1 MRADTVNTQDA
12 GQIHRLA
19 EIAKI
24 TRATWQSRDP
34 ASWEGQSAAVYCR
47 ISRVT
52 DEDQTG
58 VERQER
64 ICCDVAARLRLQVVS
79 GAAHVDNNRSAWKR
93 DRKRPGWDAL
103 LASIQSGAVSHVIA
117 YHPDRMM
124 RQPADLEELLRLA
137 DEHHVTLHGQAGGRD
152 LSDPDDRFFLR
163 LEVAHACRSSDDTS
177 RRVRDG
183 LTDRAASGKP
193 HTGKR
198 RFGYDASG
206 TVIIQEEA
214 EIIRWVFRQYLKGK
228 TVYWLMTQLN
238 RRGIATTHGKKWQH
252 YTVRSLLDSHH
263 VAGLRVYRG
272 QEIGPGTWPAIIDQ
286 GMFREVAER
295 RSYRAAR
302 TRTEQAERRSER
314 FYLLRSLVWCTACGV
329 RMGGGLCSGAPTYH
343 CTCQRAGRTCGRSV
357 AAATLEEFVSDA
369 AIRMLTE
376 LDVTGHEA
384 AAVLTEDDADT
395 IAADEAKLTEA
406 AQMWANGEITKPEYL
421 TMRATIQARIKAT
434 QRKTIV
440 RPAVEVL
447 EGMTGPGAELAWRT
461 LEKKGDYEHLNALLR
476 FLFAA
481 VRIKESRTRGRRFD
495 FGRIDIEPNPAD

>member
-34 ASWEGQSAAVYCR
+34 ESWEGQSAAVYCR
-47 ISRVT
+47 ISRAS

-64 ICCDVAARLRLQVVS
+64 ICRDVAARLRLQVVP

-103 LASIQSGAVSHVIA
+103 LDSIRSGAVSHVIA

-137 DEHHVTLHGQAGGRD
+137 DE
-152 LSDPDDRFFLR
+152 
-163 LEVAHACRSSDDTS
+163 
-177 RRVRDG
+177 
-183 LTDRAASGKP
+183 
-193 HTGKR
+193 
-198 RFGYDASG
+198 
-206 TVIIQEEA
+206 
-214 EIIRWVFRQYLKGK
+214 
-228 TVYWLMTQLN
+228 LN
-238 RRGIATTHGKKWQH
+238 RRAIATAHGKKWQH

-263 VAGLRVYRG
+263 VAGLRVFRG
-272 QEIGPGTWPAIIDQ
+272 QEIGPGTWPAIIDA

-302 TRTEQAERRSER
+302 T
-314 FYLLRSLVWCTACGV
+314 
-329 RMGGGLCSGAPTYH
+329 
-343 CTCQRAGRTCGRSV
+343 
-357 AAATLEEFVSDA
+357 AA
-369 AIRMLTE
+369 
-376 LDVTGHEA
+376 
-384 AAVLTEDDADT
+384 
-395 IAADEAKLTEA
+395 
-406 AQMWANGEITKPEYL
+406 MWANGQITKPEYL
-421 TMRATIQARIKAT
+421 TMRQTIQARIKAT
-434 QRKTIV
+434 QRKTVV

-447 EGMTGPGAELAWRT
+447 EGMTGPGAEQAWHA
-461 LEKKGDYEHLNALLR
+461 LEKQGDFEHLNALLR

-481 VRIKESRTRGRRFD
+481 VRIKESSTRGRRFD
-495 FGRIDIEPNPAD
+495 YGRIDIEPNPAD